1 MSDRH
6 IEKFYDDILCKDVKT
21 LTEILA
27 TISSSYRLL
36 VGAAEEFNR
45 ITLVHRHE
53 AEEAIERADD
63 LGDIIDDVEEKLKK
77 LMKLY
82 LQELECKIDYQE
94 QSNYKSSIVS
104 DSTLIPKEFLEDLK
118 KK

>member
-1 MSDRH
+1 MNDRH
-6 IEKFYDDILCKDVKT
+6 IEKFCDDILCKDVKN

-27 TISSSYRLL
+27 SISSSYRLL
-36 VGAAEEFNR
+36 VGAAEELNR

-63 LGDIIDDVEEKLKK
+63 LGDIIDAVQGELKK

-82 LQELECKIDYQE
+82 LQELEYKISYQE
-94 QSNYKSSIVS
+94 RYNCKSPIIS
-104 DSTLIPKEFLEDLK
+104 DSTLISKELLDDLENK
-118 KK
+118 